1 MSNNN
6 NTKNSITDLIKPKK
20 KYVYPCH
27 CVLCKGA
34 EVDPHTQE
42 KHTRDKILWRSDDDD
57 LRRNQINAIAARKQ
71 NKPHII
77 LVEKNLA
84 GASSTKKRKRDDNQQ
99 ISPIENSADLSIP
112 NAFLSPIMSSCL
124 VTLKNPQPDTT
135 LDNMVN
141 DASKSKSSYF
151 HDLEPNNENN
161 NEYDDNIW
169 EMEYDDDINNILYRN
184 LENLSDVELIWIR
197 YKFHVIM
204 VSISVMILL

>member
-1 MSNNN
+1 
-6 NTKNSITDLIKPKK
+6 
-20 KYVYPCH
+20 
-27 CVLCKGA
+27 
-34 EVDPHTQE
+34 
-42 KHTRDKILWRSDDDD
+42 
-57 LRRNQINAIAARKQ
+57 
-71 NKPHII
+71 
-77 LVEKNLA
+77 
-84 GASSTKKRKRDDNQQ
+84 
-99 ISPIENSADLSIP
+99 
-112 NAFLSPIMSSCL
+112 MSSCL